1 MVCYTRQIDQSWLY
15 GAIYSCIFSS
25 LRIFKRPQRTLRSL
39 MQCIIFQENQKSGSQ
54 ACFLRLLLV
63 MQLISFRT
71 GWDISIIQTTLK
83 VEFLFGKCVLW
94 YCYYQWLCTF
104 LSFDCFKLL
113 QKPQLLSD
121 QEFSTNGP
129 TVGSQQ
135 INK

>member
-25 LRIFKRPQRTLRSL
+25 SRIFKRPQRTLRSL
-39 MQCIIFQENQKSGSQ
+39 MWCIIFQKNQKSGSQ

-83 VEFLFGKCVLW
+83 VEFLFGKCVFW
-94 YCYYQWLCTF
+94 NYHYQWLCIF

-129 TVGSQQ
+129 TVESQQ